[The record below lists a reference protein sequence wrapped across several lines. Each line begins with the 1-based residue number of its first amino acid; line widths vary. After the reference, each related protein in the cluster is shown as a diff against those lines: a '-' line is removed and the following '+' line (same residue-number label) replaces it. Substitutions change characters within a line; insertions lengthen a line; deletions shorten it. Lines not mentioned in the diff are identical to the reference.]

1 MFSINS
7 QNPQMRLIKK
17 AVDVLRDGGIIIY
30 PTDTVYGLGC
40 DLSNKKGIEKIYE
53 IKRRNKKQ
61 PLSFICSDL
70 KHISQYA
77 KVTDYAYKTMKR
89 LLPGSYTFIL
99 EASRLV
105 PKIILPKRPTTGI
118 RVPDNNIC
126 LALVR
131 ELGQPI
137 ISTSVKTAE
146 GEDLGNPYI
155 IEEYFGQIVDLIIDG
170 GNIIP
175 EPSSVISLV
184 DDNIEILRIGKGDVS
199 AFLYKYKS
207 GLAAA
212 YIQKNRIEKKSES
225 ACEYAHLIAA
235 GQKGHL

>member
-1 MFSINS
+1 MLSINC

-126 LALVR
+126 MAMVR

-155 IEEYFGQIVDLIIDG
+155 IQEHFGKLVDLIIDG

-199 AFLYKYKS
+199 AFL
-207 GLAAA
+207 
-212 YIQKNRIEKKSES
+212 
-225 ACEYAHLIAA
+225 
-235 GQKGHL
+235 

>member
-1 MFSINS
+1 MLLSVNS

-17 AVDVLRDGGIIIY
+17 AAEILREGGIIIY

-53 IKRRNKKQ
+53 LKKRNRKH
-61 PLSFICSDL
+61 PLSFVCSDL
-70 KHISQYA
+70 KHISEYA

-89 LLPGSYTFIL
+89 LLPGAYTFIL

-105 PKIILPKRPTTGI
+105 PKIILPKKTTTGI
-118 RVPDNNIC
+118 RVPDNPIC

-137 ISTSVKTAE
+137 ISTSVETEE
-146 GEDLGNPYI
+146 GETLGDPAI
-155 IEEYFGQIVDLIIDG
+155 IKEYFGKTVDLIIDG
-170 GNIIP
+170 GIIIP

-184 DDNIEILRIGKGDVS
+184 DDAVEIIRIGKGDVS
-199 AFLYKYKS
+199 AFL
-207 GLAAA
+207 
-212 YIQKNRIEKKSES
+212 
-225 ACEYAHLIAA
+225 
-235 GQKGHL
+235 

>member
-1 MFSINS
+1 MLSINN

-17 AVDVLRDGGIIIY
+17 AVDALRNGGIIIY

-40 DLSNKKGIEKIYE
+40 DLTNKKGIERIYE
-53 IKRRNKKQ
+53 IKKRDKKK

-77 KVTDYAYKTMKR
+77 KVTDYAYKMMKR
-89 LLPGSYTFIL
+89 FLPGPYTFIL

-105 PKIILPKRPTTGI
+105 PKIILPKRQTTGI

-137 ISTSVKTAE
+137 ISTSVKTAD
-146 GEDLGNPYI
+146 GEDVGNPYI
-155 IEEYFGQIVDLIIDG
+155 IEEAWGKLVDLIIDG
-170 GNIIP
+170 GTIIP

-184 DDNIEILRIGKGDVS
+184 DDNIEVIRIGKGDVS
-199 AFLYKYKS
+199 AFT
-207 GLAAA
+207 
-212 YIQKNRIEKKSES
+212 
-225 ACEYAHLIAA
+225 
-235 GQKGHL
+235 